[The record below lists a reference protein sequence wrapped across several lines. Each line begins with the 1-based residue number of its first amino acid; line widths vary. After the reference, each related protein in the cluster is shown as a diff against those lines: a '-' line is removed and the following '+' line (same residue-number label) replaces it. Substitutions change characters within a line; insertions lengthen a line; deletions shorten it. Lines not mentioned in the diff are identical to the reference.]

1 MIPFPV
7 PSSTL
12 LVPHSFH
19 PFPVPVSLSLSQ
31 PFSLPMASSP
41 AEMPALLAVNSGAH
55 FARIERPLE
64 VVGRPRT
71 VVYVAARGEEEGDG
85 KL

>member
-1 MIPFPV
+1 
-7 PSSTL
+7 
-12 LVPHSFH
+12 
-19 PFPVPVSLSLSQ
+19 
-31 PFSLPMASSP
+31 MASSP

-64 VVGRPRT
+64 VVGRPRA